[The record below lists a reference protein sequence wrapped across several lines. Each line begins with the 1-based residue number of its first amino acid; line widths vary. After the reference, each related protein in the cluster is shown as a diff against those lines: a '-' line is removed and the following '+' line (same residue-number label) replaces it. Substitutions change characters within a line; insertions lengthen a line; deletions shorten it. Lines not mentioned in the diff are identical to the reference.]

1 MIYRVWTSR
10 LLPVLLLLLLTAMAC
25 ADETAPIVVTA
36 SRIAESADNTL
47 FSVTIIKREEI
58 ERSQSASIAD
68 LLRGKAGI
76 DVTNQGGQGQLT
88 SLFLRGT
95 NTSHV
100 TVLVDG
106 IRMGSVTAGGVSW
119 EFIPLAQ
126 VDRIEIVR
134 GPNSA
139 LYGSEAIGGVVQ
151 IFTKRGKGDMQ
162 WGISAGAGRYNTRE
176 AALDFSGSSNG
187 NWFAGHLTRLDT
199 DGFNAREPTV
209 VFGTPLNEPDD
220 DGFNNTSISFR
231 AGHRFSNN
239 TEIEFHGLH
248 SEGSLEFDNT
258 ATSPDEEDFVEQ
270 AAGITLRISPADNLG
285 ITAAAG
291 RSLDKRKTF
300 RATLPGS
307 RVFFDSERRT
317 FSLQGDYYRTDT
329 DVFTL
334 GFDSHDDLVDS
345 STGYNETSRYTN
357 AVFAQYRGEIGKHT
371 FLGRIRPLDDEQ
383 FGSHTTGNIAWGYPV
398 SNHMQLTASYGT
410 AYRAPTFNDLYFPSF
425 MGFPTSDPNLDPET
439 SNTLELGLQ
448 GKTGELEWD
457 IRAFRTDIDDLI
469 IFDLATFLPANIGKA
484 RIDGLEVSISGT
496 LFGWMTDTSITLLDP
511 RDEITDKVLP
521 RRAKRSFNLAVDR
534 QFGTAGIGA
543 IFRAQSSRY
552 DDSGNTVK
560 AGGYGILDLHATW
573 SPVKNWGIRGHI
585 NNVLDKKYQTV
596 DTYNSERRSLFVS
609 VNYRSNG

>member
-1 MIYRVWTSR
+1 
-10 LLPVLLLLLLTAMAC
+10 
-25 ADETAPIVVTA
+25 
-36 SRIAESADNTL
+36 
-47 FSVTIIKREEI
+47 
-58 ERSQSASIAD
+58 
-68 LLRGKAGI
+68 
-76 DVTNQGGQGQLT
+76 
-88 SLFLRGT
+88 
-95 NTSHV
+95 
-100 TVLVDG
+100 
-106 IRMGSVTAGGVSW
+106 
-119 EFIPLAQ
+119 
-126 VDRIEIVR
+126 
-134 GPNSA
+134 
-139 LYGSEAIGGVVQ
+139 
-151 IFTKRGKGDMQ
+151 
-162 WGISAGAGRYNTRE
+162 
-176 AALDFSGSSNG
+176 
-187 NWFAGHLTRLDT
+187 
-199 DGFNAREPTV
+199 
-209 VFGTPLNEPDD
+209 
-220 DGFNNTSISFR
+220 
-231 AGHRFSNN
+231 
-239 TEIEFHGLH
+239 
-248 SEGSLEFDNT
+248 
-258 ATSPDEEDFVEQ
+258 
-270 AAGITLRISPADNLG
+270 
-285 ITAAAG
+285 ITAVAG

-334 GFDSHDDLVDS
+334 GFDFHDDLVDS
-345 STGYNETSRYTN
+345 NTAYNETSRYTN

-398 SNHMQLTASYGT
+398 SSHMQLTASYGT
-410 AYRAPTFNDLYFPSF
+410 AYRAPTFNDLYFPPF

-448 GKTGELEWD
+448 GKTGGLDWD

-511 RDEITDKVLP
+511 RDVNTDKVLP